1 MCSAES
7 MGFTVSIFS
16 MTAQK
21 GRDSSGTLLLLSRC
35 TIVATVA
42 PSMSHLKD
50 FREDFGD
57 LEFGLGGQ
65 ERHDSRYYCE

>member
-1 MCSAES
+1 

-21 GRDSSGTLLLLSRC
+21 GGTPLGLFFFFPRC

-57 LEFGLGGQ
+57 LEFGPGGQ